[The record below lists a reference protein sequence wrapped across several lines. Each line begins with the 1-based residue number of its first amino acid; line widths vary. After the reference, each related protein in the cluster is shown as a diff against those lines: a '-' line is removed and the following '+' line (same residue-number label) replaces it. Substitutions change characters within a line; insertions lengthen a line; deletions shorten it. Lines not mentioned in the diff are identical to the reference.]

1 MVGRRDGLDR
11 PSDQEDHPSDHPL
24 VHQVHPWVLDRPLVR
39 QVHPWVQDHPWVLPW
54 VHRGYQDRQD
64 PIRDPLQV
72 LRRPYWADRVVHQDR
87 PSVLVPVP

>member
-24 VHQVHPWVLDRPLVR
+24 VHQVHPWVL
-39 QVHPWVQDHPWVLPW
+39 DHPWVLPW